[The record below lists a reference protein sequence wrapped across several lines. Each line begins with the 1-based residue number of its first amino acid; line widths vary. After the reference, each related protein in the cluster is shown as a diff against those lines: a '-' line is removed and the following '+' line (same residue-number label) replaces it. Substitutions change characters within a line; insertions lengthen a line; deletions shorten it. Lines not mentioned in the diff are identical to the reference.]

1 MAGINLFIVDG
12 QLKADA
18 PKGALTDE
26 RRQKIQA
33 HKADIIALLEAPVSV
48 ASTLNPWQ
56 HFLSLGDG
64 WEGLGGITA
73 RFGPG
78 LTGELM
84 LAAQDWQ
91 QAARRRPEDAEGLAG
106 AYRALWANVEA
117 RTHLSE
123 VKT

>member
-33 HKADIIALLEAPVSV
+33 HKADIITLLEAPVSV
-48 ASTLNPWQ
+48 TPTLNPWQ

-64 WEGLGGITA
+64 WEDLGGITA

-78 LTGELM
+78 PTGELM

-91 QAARRRPEDAEGLAG
+91 QAARRRPNDAEVLAD

-117 RTHLSE
+117 QTHRSE
-123 VKT
+123 VTT